1 VLDRLGSLIGGS
13 VRLWRFDGR
22 GLLIV
27 GGADPGWSPPI
38 PRTPGLVP
46 TPQGSTWLTPIEEVE
61 GFWLGVQGESE
72 EAMRA
77 GAERVLPVVEALL
90 DAERQRAYIA
100 EELTS
105 RY

>member
-1 VLDRLGSLIGGS
+1 MLDRLGALIGGS

-22 GLLIV
+22 GLRIA
-27 GGADPGWSPPI
+27 GGGDPGWSPPI
-38 PRTPGLVP
+38 PRSPGLVP
-46 TPQGSTWLTPIEEVE
+46 TTGGSAWLTPVEEVE
-61 GFWLGVQGESE
+61 GFWLSVQCETQ

-77 GAERVLPVVEALL
+77 GADLVLPVVEALL

-105 RY
+105 R